1 MGSRADTVMMKVVEP
16 SPSSETTPAS
26 TAVQTTSLTGS
37 CPTARR
43 MNLISGSKSPTSIIV
58 PKKMMAKNSSVAVGA
73 NSAIDDMIESTMP
86 SSPGSP
92 TPVADTTRANVSGTR
107 MSASVGASRLVRI
120 RYMNT
125 AIIEKPRK
133 MSIALSSRRG
143 DGRTDK
149 RTVRG
154 GPDG

>member
-1 MGSRADTVMMKVVEP
+1 
-16 SPSSETTPAS
+16 
-26 TAVQTTSLTGS
+26 
-37 CPTARR
+37 

-73 NSAIDDMIESTMP
+73 NSAIADMIEATMP

-92 TPVADTTRANVSGTR
+92 APVAVTTRANVSGTR

-133 MSIALSSRRG
+133 MSMALSCRRDD
-143 DGRTDK
+143 DGADRC
-149 RTVRG
+149 RRLRGRSPAVAISQVGAVR
-154 GPDG
+154 